1 MDFFERFRPKS
12 TRRVILYGF
21 ALVAL
26 PLIAALVYAAM
37 RVDHLV
43 AQSQSAVHQATQA
56 IHNSQL
62 LGEQIKAMERAARQ
76 YVVLRDENLLKA
88 YQQSHAQFGVTI
100 RKLSMMSL
108 GGVYQQRIDHLVAAE
123 RELFTSLGKR
133 GYGSSEELAL
143 RFRELA
149 NMAAGIQGDSNRLIE
164 HEVAAMRKTATDAQQ
179 FLFWVTIALVPF
191 TLITAGFYTLFI
203 SRSIKQVEE
212 AIENLGNS
220 NTVQVIEVSG
230 PRDLRHLGERLEWL
244 RKRLMEVDQ
253 EKTRFLRHVSH
264 ELKTPL
270 TAMRESAE
278 LLRDRVVGPL
288 NTEQSEIIDILR
300 SNTFKLQNLIE
311 NLLSFS
317 TTMQTRPPRLLTQEV
332 DMKTLIEGVIR
343 DHRPT
348 IKAKAVRLVT
358 ELQPLSCRVD
368 RDKIRV
374 VMDNLLSNA
383 VKFTPVGGCIWIDMK
398 GERGRLIVD
407 VKDSGP
413 GIEAGDRKHVFEA
426 FYQGSRQTDSHI
438 KGSGLGLSIA
448 REYVSAHY
456 GTIDVIDTGRG
467 EGAHLR
473 VVLPMNVKRPVRNDV
488 APSREV
494 SEAGP

>member
-1 MDFFERFRPKS
+1 MIVSFQRFRPKS

-26 PLIAALVYAAM
+26 PLIAALIYAAM
-37 RVDHLV
+37 RVDHL
-43 AQSQSAVHQATQA
+43 AEQSQSAVHQAAQA

-76 YVVLRDENLLKA
+76 YVVLKDDNLLKA
-88 YQQSHAQFGVTI
+88 YRQSHAEFRITA
-100 RKLSMMSL
+100 RNLSVMLL
-108 GGVYQQRIDHLVAAE
+108 GGVYQQRINHLVE
-123 RELFTSLGKR
+123 VEEELFRNLGKK
-133 GYGSSEELAL
+133 GYDSSDALAPK
-143 RFRELA
+143 FRELA
-149 NMAAGIQGDSNRLIE
+149 NMATGIQADSNRLIE
-164 HEVAAMRKTATDAQQ
+164 QEVAAMRKTATNAQK
-179 FLFWVTIALVPF
+179 FLFWVTVALVPF

-203 SRSIKQVEE
+203 SRSIRQVEQ
-212 AIENLGNS
+212 AIENLGS
-220 NTVQVIEVSG
+220 SKTEEIVEVSG
-230 PRDLRHLGERLEWL
+230 PRDLQHLGARLEWL

-288 NTEQSEIIDILR
+288 TSEQTEIIDILR
-300 SNTFKLQNLIE
+300 SNTFKLQKLIE
-311 NLLSFS
+311 NLLNFS
-317 TTMQTRPPRLLTQEV
+317 TTTRASTPRLRIREV
-332 DMKTLIEGVIR
+332 DMKALMEEVIR

-358 ELQPLSCRVD
+358 QLQPLKNRVD
-368 RDKIRV
+368 EDKIRT

-398 GERGRLIVD
+398 KEHGRLVFD
-407 VKDSGP
+407 VRDNGP
-413 GIEAGDRKHVFEA
+413 GIDSRDRKHIFEA
-426 FYQGSRQTDSHI
+426 FYQGRRQTDSHI
-438 KGSGLGLSIA
+438 KGSGLGLSIS

-456 GTIDVIDTGRG
+456 GAIAVIDTGRSG
-467 EGAHLR
+467 GAHLR
-473 VVLPMNVKRPVRNDV
+473 VMLPLTIRKQ
-488 APSREV
+488 
-494 SEAGP
+494 AGRSAS

>member
-1 MDFFERFRPKS
+1 MAFLERFRPKS

-21 ALVAL
+21 AVVAL
-26 PLIAALVYAAM
+26 PLIAALIYAAM

-76 YVVLRDENLLKA
+76 YVVLRDANLLNA
-88 YQQSHAQFGVTI
+88 YRQSHGRFGAAI
-100 RKLSMMSL
+100 RKLSAMSL
-108 GGVYQQRIDHLVAAE
+108 GGVYQQRIDHLVEAE
-123 RELFTSLGKR
+123 RELYSNLGKP

-149 NMAAGIQGDSNRLIE
+149 NMAAGIQKDSNRLIE
-164 HEVAAMRKTATDAQQ
+164 HEVAAMRRTATEAQR
-179 FLFWVTIALVPF
+179 FLFWVIVALVPF
-191 TLITAGFYTLFI
+191 ALLTAGFYTLFI
-203 SRSIKQVEE
+203 SRSIKQVEQ
-212 AIENLGNS
+212 AIENLGNA
-220 NTVQVIEVSG
+220 NTTQMIEVSG

-270 TAMRESAE
+270 TAMRESSE

-288 NTEQSEIIDILR
+288 NSEQSEIIDILR

-317 TTMQTRPPRLLTQEV
+317 TTMQTRPPRLLTRKV
-332 DMKTLIEGVIR
+332 DMKMLIEEVIR

-348 IKAKAVRLVT
+348 IKAKTVRLVT
-358 ELQPLSCRVD
+358 ALQPLSAKVD

-407 VKDSGP
+407 VRDSGP
-413 GIEAGDRKHVFEA
+413 GIEAGDRQHVFEA

-456 GTIDVIDTGRG
+456 GTIEVVESGHD

-473 VVLPMNVKRPVRNDV
+473 MILPMAIRRPARRGAAPVR
-488 APSREV
+488 
-494 SEAGP
+494 EASGADM

>member
-1 MDFFERFRPKS
+1 MEFLERFRPKS

-26 PLIAALVYAAM
+26 PLIAALIYAAM

-43 AQSQSAVHQATQA
+43 TQSQSAVHQAARA

-62 LGEQIKAMERAARQ
+62 LGEQIKGMERAARQ
-76 YVVLRDENLLKA
+76 YVVLRDDNLLKA
-88 YQQSHAQFGVTI
+88 YRDSHDRFGTAI
-100 RKLSMMSL
+100 RELSRMSL
-108 GGVYQQRIDHLVAAE
+108 GGVYQQRIDHLQAAE
-123 RELFTSLGKR
+123 QELFANLGKR
-133 GYGSSEELAL
+133 GYASSEELAL

-149 NMAAGIQGDSNRLIE
+149 NMASGIQRDSNRLIE
-164 HEVAAMRKTATDAQQ
+164 HEVAAMRKTATDAQR

-191 TLITAGFYTLFI
+191 TLLTAGFYTLFI
-203 SRSIKQVEE
+203 SRSIRQMEE

-220 NTVQVIEVSG
+220 KTDQAIEVGG
-230 PRDLRHLGERLEWL
+230 PRDLRHLGERLDWL
-244 RKRLMEVDQ
+244 RKRLMEVDR

-278 LLRDRVVGPL
+278 LLRDQVVGPL
-288 NTEQSEIIDILR
+288 NSEQKEIIDILR

-317 TTMQTRPPRLLTQEV
+317 ATMQTRPPRLLVQEV
-332 DMKTLIEGVIR
+332 DMKMLIEEVIR

-348 IKAKAVRLVT
+348 IKAKSVRLVT
-358 ELQPLSCRVD
+358 GLQPVLCRVD

-374 VMDNLLSNA
+374 VTDNLLSNA
-383 VKFTPVGGCIWIDMK
+383 VKFTPVGGCIWIDVK
-398 GERGRLIVD
+398 GERGRVVVD

-413 GIEAGDRKHVFEA
+413 GIEAGDREHVFEA

-448 REYVSAHY
+448 REYVTAHY
-456 GTIDVIDTGRG
+456 GTIEVVETGRG

-473 VVLPMNVKRPVRNDV
+473 VVLPMSAKGRVRRGVARPKERR
-488 APSREV
+488 A
-494 SEAGP
+494 AGL

>member
-1 MDFFERFRPKS
+1 MIASFQRFHPKS

-26 PLIAALVYAAM
+26 PLIAALVYAAF
-37 RVDHLV
+37 RVDHL
-43 AQSQSAVHQATQA
+43 AEQSQSAVHQAAQA

-76 YVVLRDENLLKA
+76 YVVLKDNNLLNA
-88 YQQSHAQFGVTI
+88 YRQSHAEFGVTA
-100 RKLSMMSL
+100 RNLSSMSL
-108 GGVYQQRIDHLVAAE
+108 GGVYQQRINHLVAVE
-123 RELFTSLGKR
+123 KELFEHLGEK
-133 GYGSSEELAL
+133 GYDKSEVLAA

-149 NMAAGIQGDSNRLIE
+149 NMATGIQADSNRLIE
-164 HEVAAMRKTATDAQQ
+164 QEVAAMRKTATNAQQ
-179 FLFWVTIALVPF
+179 FLFWVTVALVPF
-191 TLITAGFYTLFI
+191 TLITAGLYTLFI
-203 SRSIKQVEE
+203 SRSIRQIEQ
-212 AIENLGNS
+212 AIENLGS
-220 NTVQVIEVSG
+220 SKTSKIVEVSG
-230 PRDLRHLGERLEWL
+230 PRDLQHLGARLEWL

-288 NTEQSEIIDILR
+288 NSEQTEIIDILR
-300 SNTFKLQNLIE
+300 SNTFKLQKLIE
-311 NLLSFS
+311 NLLNFS
-317 TTMQTRPPRLLTQEV
+317 TTTQASSPRLKTRGA
-332 DMKTLIEGVIR
+332 DMKVLIEEVIR

-358 ELQPLSCRVD
+358 QLQPLKSRVD
-368 RDKIRV
+368 EDKIRT

-398 GERGRLIVD
+398 KEQGRLVLD
-407 VKDSGP
+407 VRDNGP
-413 GIEAGDRKHVFEA
+413 GIDARDRKNIFEA
-426 FYQGSRQTDSHI
+426 FYQGRRQTDSHI

-456 GTIDVIDTGRG
+456 GTIAVIDTGRG
-467 EGAHLR
+467 GGAHLR
-473 VVLPMNVKRPVRNDV
+473 VTLPLT
-488 APSREV
+488 
-494 SEAGP
+494 AGNR